1 MNPMDRQ
8 TEGQEPQH
16 QDRQPGIESEMN
28 PLPLSEDED
37 YQGSGKLKGKAAI
50 ITGGDSGIGRAAA
63 IAYAKEGA
71 DVAILYLDEH
81 SDAEETRKRI
91 EEEHVRC
98 LLIPGD
104 VGDENHC
111 EKAVRQTVDHFGKLD
126 ILVNNAAEQHPQ
138 DSILNISTEQ
148 LEKTFRT
155 NIFSMFH
162 MTKKALPYLKEGSA
176 IINTTS
182 ITAYEGDTAL
192 IDYSSTKGAIVSF
205 TRSMAMSLADKGI
218 RVNAVA
224 PGPIWTPLIPATF
237 PEEKVKRHGLDTPM
251 GRAGQPVEHAGAY
264 VLLASDE
271 SSYMTGQTIHVNGGR
286 FIST

>member
-16 QDRQPGIESEMN
+16 QDRQPGIESKMN

-37 YQGSGKLKGKAAI
+37 YRGSGKLKGKVAI

-63 IAYAKEGA
+63 IAFAKEGA
-71 DVAILYLDEH
+71 DISILYLDEH

-91 EEEHVRC
+91 EKENVRC

-111 EKAVRQTVDHFGKLD
+111 EQAVEQTVDHFGKLD
-126 ILVNNAAEQHPQ
+126 ILVNNAAEQHPGQ
-138 DSILNISTEQ
+138 HSQYFN
-148 LEKTFRT
+148 RT
-155 NIFSMFH
+155 AGKNLSHMFH
-162 MTKKALPYLKEGSA
+162 MTKKALPHLQEGSA

-205 TRSMAMSLADKGI
+205 TRSMAKSLADKGI

-224 PGPIWTPLIPATF
+224 PVRFGHRLF
-237 PEEKVKRHGLDTPM
+237 RRHSL
-251 GRAGQPVEHAGAY
+251 RKK
-264 VLLASDE
+264 
-271 SSYMTGQTIHVNGGR
+271 
-286 FIST
+286 